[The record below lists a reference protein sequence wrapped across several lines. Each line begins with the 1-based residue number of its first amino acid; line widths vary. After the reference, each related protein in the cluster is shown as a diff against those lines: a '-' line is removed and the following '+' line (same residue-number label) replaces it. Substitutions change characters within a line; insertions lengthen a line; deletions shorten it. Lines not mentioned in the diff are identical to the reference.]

1 MAYNKPITVFELAQ
15 NCVELIKKWYADKY
29 VFLIDDDEGNWCH
42 ACWYLISPEI
52 DYEDYKDDCK
62 RNGCDPKD
70 CVLLW

>member
-1 MAYNKPITVFELAQ
+1 MAYNKPITVSELAQ
-15 NCVELIKKWYADKY
+15 NCVELIKKWYGDKY

-42 ACWYLISPEI
+42 ACRYLINPEI